1 MNLRDLLRDERGVAL
16 PLALMGVVILAVLT
30 AAFAAM
36 SVSEP
41 RIAVNHAQGT
51 QALALA
57 EAGME
62 WAIDALNNWAVN
74 GGPDP
79 LAQPQPITNP
89 YGLPNSSENQYQM
102 TIAIPAG
109 GGHGNPRQV
118 TSTGS
123 VFVPG
128 NAQARAIRR
137 VTAVL
142 TQFPILDPPCA
153 VCVKG
158 DLGVQGNSSI
168 DARSS
173 TCGPKEG
180 ARTTGDLTTQG
191 SGEIYGDSDDVKNEL
206 GQDYVEF
213 QPSTSFDPFTLTA
226 KELNILRTLA
236 QTQGTYIKPNPGE
249 QISFG
254 SGNELK
260 KGLVFVDTDNGVFN
274 PSAPDPT
281 HFADVKIT
289 GADTSGWLIVLGKLA
304 IDGNVKYSGL
314 VYVVDDISYK
324 GTGTGG
330 INGALISL
338 NSAEVTGPDSTT
350 LGQAKIKYDCQAIKD
365 GGNTIPK
372 GYTISP
378 GNWEEI
384 NPRA

>member
-1 MNLRDLLRDERGVAL
+1 M
-16 PLALMGVVILAVLT
+16 
-30 AAFAAM
+30 
-36 SVSEP
+36 
-41 RIAVNHAQGT
+41 
-51 QALALA
+51 
-57 EAGME
+57 
-62 WAIDALNNWAVN
+62 
-74 GGPDP
+74 
-79 LAQPQPITNP
+79 
-89 YGLPNSSENQYQM
+89 
-102 TIAIPAG
+102 
-109 GGHGNPRQV
+109 
-118 TSTGS
+118 
-123 VFVPG
+123 
-128 NAQARAIRR
+128 
-137 VTAVL
+137 
-142 TQFPILDPPCA
+142 
-153 VCVKG
+153 
-158 DLGVQGNSSI
+158 
-168 DARSS
+168 
-173 TCGPKEG
+173 
-180 ARTTGDLTTQG
+180 
-191 SGEIYGDSDDVKNEL
+191 
-206 GQDYVEF
+206 EF

-314 VYVVDDISYK
+314 VYVVDDISYR